1 MGELMDSTAGE
12 LARENFSYIQFFI
25 QHHVDFYCHGKST
38 LREVLAESGIPEES
52 VKQELDAITSM
63 PSRDYRVNIDQWPLD
78 LLADYIQKTHHRYTE
93 KTIGTLK
100 TMVDDYLQSHP
111 EQLGN
116 IKSFQSTLA
125 ALTREL
131 AVHMKKE
138 ELMLFPFIR
147 KMAASRGGADASLN
161 KPMNG
166 QIDMLTHEHETQHQ
180 LLTDIRKL
188 FNSYEKDSDDEAANK
203 IMGLMKELDHDLALH
218 LHLENNILF
227 PDTLKL
233 QAKLAPK

>member
-1 MGELMDSTAGE
+1 MEELKDATVGQ
-12 LARENFSYIQFFI
+12 LARDNFSYIQFFTR
-25 QHHVDFYCHGKST
+25 HYVDFYCHGK
-38 LREVLAESGIPEES
+38 LHLKEALAETGIAEES
-52 VKQELDAITSM
+52 VKKELEAISQT
-63 PSRDYRVNIDQWPLD
+63 PAQDYQVDIAQWPLD

-93 KTIGTLK
+93 KTMMELK
-100 TMVDDYLQSHP
+100 NKVDHYLQNHP
-111 EQLGN
+111 GEGP
-116 IKSFQSTLA
+116 IGSFQEPLA

-147 KMAASRGGADASLN
+147 KMAASQGGDASLN
-161 KPMNG
+161 RPMDG

-180 LLTDIRKL
+180 LLSEIRKIL
-188 FNSYEKDSDDEAANK
+188 HSYTLETDDEARA
-203 IMGLMKELDHDLALH
+203 IIELMKELDHDLALH

-233 QAKLAPK
+233 QQAKASA